1 MNTGEEVVCV
11 RGGSKRPWESPPVIK
26 NTVYTVH
33 SAIYCKCGEVALQ
46 VGILTPM
53 IKPHDEWLCNCGALH
68 KISIS
73 EQALYCGTRFA
84 PLSHLDFV
92 LDEVH
97 ELLNPEVFQPCR

>member
-11 RGGSKRPWESPPVIK
+11 NPTQGLVE
-26 NTVYTVH
+26 NTVYKVFNTGE
-33 SAIYCKCGEVALQ
+33 CKCGIALVD
-46 VGILTPM
+46 VGLSVGFGIT
-53 IKPHDEWLCNCGALH
+53 
-68 KISIS
+68 
-73 EQALYCGTRFA
+73 YCGECGETNGSYQEWYRSDRFA